1 MDTANRKVNK
11 SYDMFLFWGCFI
23 ALVATGFGFVA
34 RTQII
39 IDWGAQFNLTE
50 TQKGEILGV
59 GFWPF
64 AISIVIF
71 SLVIDRVGYR
81 NAMLFGFICHV
92 ISAFITIFATGYDM
106 LYLGT
111 LIMALGN
118 GTVEAYINPVI
129 ATMFKEEKTK
139 WLNILHAGW
148 PAGLVVGGLLVLGL
162 DALAVDKMM
171 WEVKVALIFLPVV
184 AYLFLL
190 IGRKFP
196 ENERVAAGV
205 SYKDMLKQVGII
217 GALIITSLISSEI
230 ANQFDLSIWYVVG
243 ATVLLTGIYGY
254 YTQSLGNGLFL
265 LLVMI
270 MIPLAT
276 TELGTDSWITSLME
290 PEFDKFGLDSLWLI
304 IYTSAIMAGLRFFA
318 GPIVHRLSPLGLLAV
333 SSVVAAIG
341 LIFLSEAAGITILV
355 AATIYALG
363 KTFFWPTMLGVV
375 SEQFPQ
381 GGALTLNG
389 ISAIG
394 MLGVGIVG
402 AVFLGN
408 IQDRSIEQ
416 SISAYDQAN
425 STQLKTDYMS
435 PQTGLFGEYYAI
447 DNAAL
452 EGATEAD
459 RSTITEIQGDA
470 KKGALSTVAIF
481 PIIMLICYV
490 GLILYFRSRGG
501 YKPVMLDVS
510 ENEREKVG

>member
-1 MDTANRKVNK
+1 M
-11 SYDMFLFWGCFI
+11 SLFWGCFI

-39 IDWGAQFNLTE
+39 IDWGTQFNLTE

-71 SLVIDRVGYR
+71 SLVIDRIGYR

-92 ISAFITIFATGYDM
+92 ASAFITIFATGYDM

-162 DALAVDKMM
+162 DAMAVDKMM
-171 WEVKVALIFLPVV
+171 WEVKVGLIFLPVL

-205 SYKDMLKQVGII
+205 SYKEMLKQVGII
-217 GALIITSLISSEI
+217 GALIITALIASEI
-230 ANQFDLSIWYVVG
+230 ANQFDLSIWFVIGVTVV
-243 ATVLLTGIYGY
+243 LTGVYGF

-265 LLVMI
+265 LLVVI

-304 IYTSAIMAGLRFFA
+304 IYTSAIMAVLRFFA
-318 GPIVHRLSPLGLLAV
+318 GPLVHRFSPLGLLAI
-333 SSVVAAIG
+333 SCVVAAIG
-341 LIFLSEAAGITILV
+341 LVFLSEAAGIMILA
-355 AATIYALG
+355 AATIYGLG

-389 ISAIG
+389 ISAVG

-408 IQDRSIEQ
+408 IQDRSIE
-416 SISAYDQAN
+416 
-425 STQLKTDYMS
+425 
-435 PQTGLFGEYYAI
+435 
-447 DNAAL
+447 
-452 EGATEAD
+452 
-459 RSTITEIQGDA
+459 
-470 KKGALSTVAIF
+470 
-481 PIIMLICYV
+481 
-490 GLILYFRSRGG
+490 
-501 YKPVMLDVS
+501 
-510 ENEREKVG
+510 

>member
-1 MDTANRKVNK
+1 MDTANRKANK

-111 LIMALGN
+111 LVMALGN

-148 PAGLVVGGLLVLGL
+148 PAGLVIGGLLVLGL

-416 SISAYDQAN
+416 SIADYDQTN
-425 STQLKTDYMS
+425 NTQLKTDYMS
-435 PQTGLFGEYYAI
+435 PQSGLFGEYYAI
-447 DNAAL
+447 DNTAL
-452 EGATEAD
+452 KGATEAD

-510 ENEREKVG
+510 EAEREKVG

>member
-1 MDTANRKVNK
+1 
-11 SYDMFLFWGCFI
+11 
-23 ALVATGFGFVA
+23 
-34 RTQII
+34 
-39 IDWGAQFNLTE
+39 
-50 TQKGEILGV
+50 KGEILGV

-111 LIMALGN
+111 LVMALGN

-148 PAGLVVGGLLVLGL
+148 PAGLVIGGLLVLGL

-394 MLGVGIVG
+394 MLGVGIV
-402 AVFLGN
+402 
-408 IQDRSIEQ
+408 
-416 SISAYDQAN
+416 
-425 STQLKTDYMS
+425 
-435 PQTGLFGEYYAI
+435 
-447 DNAAL
+447 
-452 EGATEAD
+452 
-459 RSTITEIQGDA
+459 
-470 KKGALSTVAIF
+470 
-481 PIIMLICYV
+481 
-490 GLILYFRSRGG
+490 
-501 YKPVMLDVS
+501 
-510 ENEREKVG
+510 